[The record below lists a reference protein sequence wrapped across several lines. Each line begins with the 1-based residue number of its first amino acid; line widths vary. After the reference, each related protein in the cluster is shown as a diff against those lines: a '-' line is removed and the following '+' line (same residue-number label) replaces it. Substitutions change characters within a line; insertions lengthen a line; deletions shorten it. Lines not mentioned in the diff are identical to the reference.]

1 MNREYHFH
9 KIHSVILDYPYIR
22 LIGKSG
28 PKFADGK
35 TELGSDLVSPPMVA
49 IKQDCID
56 KCNKIKEC
64 NNIEFQ
70 PKQNKC
76 YLRTNIISASAPQ
89 RDPIKDSDDDGY
101 TIFKNL
107 TPGLNS
113 KNLIR
118 RNYVTIT
125 LLPSFFIF
133 SIFLTF

>member
-1 MNREYHFH
+1 MPCAN
-9 KIHSVILDYPYIR
+9 SDYPYSR

-35 TELGSDLVSPPMVA
+35 TELGSDLVLPPMVA

-56 KCNKIKEC
+56 QCNKIKEC
-64 NNIEFQ
+64 NNIEFH

-101 TIFKNL
+101 TIFMNW

-113 KNLIR
+113 KNLVKQHMVATSRI
-118 RNYVTIT
+118 
-125 LLPSFFIF
+125 LLKSG
-133 SIFLTF
+133 LNGK